1 MKNLF
6 DIKDNVTV
14 ITGGTGVLG
23 RTIAKYLAL
32 NGAKVIILGRKED
45 VGQAI
50 VDDIKND
57 GGQCE
62 FMKTDVMDE
71 ACVQKNCD
79 DIIANFVR
87 IDTLLNAAGGN
98 MPGATIGP
106 DKTFFD
112 LDASQFSKVLELNL
126 TGTVIPTQIFLKPMV
141 KQGKGS
147 IINFS
152 SMAAFRPMTRV
163 CGYAAAK
170 AGISN
175 FTQYMATECAKK
187 FGEGI
192 RVNAIAPGFFIT
204 EQNRSLL
211 TNPDGTYTQRGQD
224 VIRQTP
230 FGRMGEPEELCG
242 TIHYLMSDASKFVT
256 GTVAVVDGDKIS
268 VRDYEEAKERNV
280 GGRNNLTSDQTYEIS
295 NSTLEQMIK
304 DNIMGKEYEAAGFGV
319 TTDELMDQLTGE
331 KPHQWAIQNF
341 GDGNGNVDKQRVNDY
356 IQNLSTMP
364 AEYYNQWVEIE
375 KYLKKDRLEQ
385 KFNMDIRS
393 RFMGEI
399 FRE

>member
-79 DIIANFVR
+79 DIIAKYGR

-152 SMAAFRPMTRV
+152 SMASFRPMTRV

-256 GTVAVVDGDKIS
+256 GTVAVVDGGF
-268 VRDYEEAKERNV
+268 NV
-280 GGRNNLTSDQTYEIS
+280 FA
-295 NSTLEQMIK
+295 M
-304 DNIMGKEYEAAGFGV
+304 
-319 TTDELMDQLTGE
+319 
-331 KPHQWAIQNF
+331 
-341 GDGNGNVDKQRVNDY
+341 
-356 IQNLSTMP
+356 
-364 AEYYNQWVEIE
+364 
-375 KYLKKDRLEQ
+375 
-385 KFNMDIRS
+385 
-393 RFMGEI
+393 
-399 FRE
+399 

>member
-1 MKNLF
+1 MNNLF

-23 RTIAKYLAL
+23 RAIAKYLAQ
-32 NGAKVIILGRKED
+32 NSAKVIILGRKEE
-45 VGQAI
+45 VGLAI
-50 VDDIKND
+50 VDEVNATSPAGSI
-57 GGQCE
+57 E
-62 FMKTDVMDE
+62 FMKTDVMNREVVEMNCRDIL
-71 ACVQKNCD
+71 QKYG
-79 DIIANFVR
+79 R

-98 MPGATIGP
+98 MPGATIAP

-112 LDASQFSKVLELNL
+112 LDPEQFQKVLSLNL
-126 TGTVIPTQIFLKPMV
+126 TGTVIPTQVFLRPMV
-141 KQGKGS
+141 AQGKGA

-175 FTQYMATECAKK
+175 FTAYMATECAKK

-230 FGRMGEPEELCG
+230 FGRMGEAEELCG

-256 GTVAVVDGDKIS
+256 GTVAVVDG
-268 VRDYEEAKERNV
+268 
-280 GGRNNLTSDQTYEIS
+280 
-295 NSTLEQMIK
+295 
-304 DNIMGKEYEAAGFGV
+304 GFNAFA
-319 TTDELMDQLTGE
+319 M
-331 KPHQWAIQNF
+331 
-341 GDGNGNVDKQRVNDY
+341 
-356 IQNLSTMP
+356 
-364 AEYYNQWVEIE
+364 
-375 KYLKKDRLEQ
+375 
-385 KFNMDIRS
+385 
-393 RFMGEI
+393 
-399 FRE
+399 

>member
-79 DIIANFVR
+79 DIIAKYGR

-256 GTVAVVDGDKIS
+256 GTVAVVDDGF
-268 VRDYEEAKERNV
+268 NV
-280 GGRNNLTSDQTYEIS
+280 FA
-295 NSTLEQMIK
+295 M
-304 DNIMGKEYEAAGFGV
+304 
-319 TTDELMDQLTGE
+319 
-331 KPHQWAIQNF
+331 
-341 GDGNGNVDKQRVNDY
+341 
-356 IQNLSTMP
+356 
-364 AEYYNQWVEIE
+364 
-375 KYLKKDRLEQ
+375 
-385 KFNMDIRS
+385 
-393 RFMGEI
+393 
-399 FRE
+399 